1 MGEQLQQGEVL
12 AVNLS
17 HVPLEGT
24 DGVVWGLDS
33 PQLNA
38 NLVKLDAGHEMPEHA
53 SADLDVLILVQ
64 AGEGVV
70 VVDQVEHVVQTDS
83 LLLVPAGARRVI
95 RATRR
100 LVYFSIHARRDGLNV
115 R

>member
-1 MGEQLQQGEVL
+1 MGEHVQQGEFL

-17 HVPLEGT
+17 QVVLEGP

-38 NLVKLDAGHEMPEHA
+38 NLVKLDAGHEMPEHVNA
-53 SADLDVLILVQ
+53 EVDVLIVVQ
-64 AGEGVV
+64 GGEGVV
-70 VVDQVEHVVQTDS
+70 VVDGVEHVVQTDS
-83 LLLVPAGARRVI
+83 LLLVPAGVRRTI

-100 LVYFSIHARRDGLNV
+100 LIYFSIHARRGGLGLS
-115 R
+115 